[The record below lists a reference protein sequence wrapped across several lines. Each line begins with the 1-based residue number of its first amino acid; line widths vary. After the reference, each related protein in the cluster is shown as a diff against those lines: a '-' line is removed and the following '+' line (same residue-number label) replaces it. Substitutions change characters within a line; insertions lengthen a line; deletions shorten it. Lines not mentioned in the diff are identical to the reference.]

1 MARRKGDSARGRAA
15 AQQEPLGSISHPT
28 GPLPPGTEAC
38 EKCGGTQLTR
48 IRMALPSG
56 RPATFVSCASCEHTA
71 WFALDGDGTA
81 LSRSEVT
88 GQE

>member
-1 MARRKGDSARGRAA
+1 
-15 AQQEPLGSISHPT
+15 
-28 GPLPPGTEAC
+28 
-38 EKCGGTQLTR
+38 
-48 IRMALPSG
+48 MALPSG